1 MADFIEKDDDISTY
15 KYFSIDK
22 MGIGFLP
29 KATYKDYKRIPSD
42 VDCELIDGVFYMMA
56 SAKPDHQRILSELA
70 RQLGNQLLGNKCKA
84 FTNLDVRLFHRI
96 DESDTTTVRPDII
109 VVCDESK
116 YRGKVNCEG
125 PPDFI
130 IEIMSDSSEKRDFEE
145 KKAEYE
151 KAGVKEYWIVSQGII
166 HKFLLVDNAYTEY
179 KLSLKTSPVIE
190 SSTLDG
196 LSLNFQP
203 IIDEFNW
210 Y

>member
-1 MADFIEKDDDISTY
+1 MADFVEKHDDLPNY
-15 KYFSIDK
+15 KYFSVDQ
-22 MGIGFLP
+22 MGKAFFP
-29 KATYKDYKRIPSD
+29 KATYKDYKRIPD
-42 VDCELIDGVFYMMA
+42 DIHCELIDGVFYMLA
-56 SAKPDHQRILSELA
+56 SAKPDHQSIQIGLA
-70 RQLGNQLLGNKCKA
+70 SQLYNQLQGKKCRA
-84 FTNLDVRLFHRI
+84 FTDLDVRLFYHI
-96 DESDTTTVRPDII
+96 DESDTTVVRPDII

-151 KAGVKEYWIVSQGII
+151 KAGVKEYWIVAQGAI

-179 KLSLKTSPVIE
+179 ALDLKQSPIVE
-190 SSTLDG
+190 SSALDG

-203 IIDEFNW
+203 IIDEFDW
-210 Y
+210 